1 MKFFSLIITLSFFL
15 LTLGVAR
22 AAPLQ
27 EQVEKET
34 AKREQMLAPLQ
45 EAFAMSKKLVS
56 DGQSAQGCELLE
68 KAYAALPETLRETP
82 LALDVKKTLAKLQVV
97 LAEAAAEKNHW
108 PEARRRALASLQ
120 YDPQSEVALTQLQ
133 QADEVLRRGTA
144 GGEEVN
150 PALTTTF
157 FDRLSSVRT
166 GLEEAKAL
174 RETGQLQ
181 KAEERYEDVLQADPF
196 NQVATEG
203 IKKIYQERG
212 LVAEKARDLSNLERR
227 REVRE
232 AWNNIYP
239 KNSSAAGGIVVSG
252 ALTASPSYALEQKMQ
267 KTVIPQVDF
276 SGADLETIRRALI
289 SLSRTYDSDAGKGGV
304 NFVVS
309 TDVANPQPVTLK
321 LRQTTLAE
329 VVRYIAQIAGVKA
342 RITDIGVTFGPLVE
356 KRPELNSQNFTVS
369 PSFFKGADDK
379 EQGVTGGALRGA
391 APAGGAGATDVLA
404 GQNEQKKL
412 MALGVQFPAGAY
424 AVYNQK
430 TSQLKVVNNQEM
442 LDMIGQLISAAEE
455 QTLLIQVGVRLVE
468 INQLDLDSI
477 TMNSTL
483 GGLPILSPVPVGLST
498 ITGSGTTTK
507 TNGSGVGGGT
517 PAASTQRGVN
527 AQLNQIQG
535 VGLLPNN
542 TLQSFL
548 QQGVL
553 AGTNQTTSYAL
564 NTMDLG
570 GTILNGMQF
579 RTMITAVSQKNSAN
593 VLANPSI
600 ILKRGQKGVIEV
612 TQEFKYVKEYSD
624 PQSSIRTINT
634 GGTGGATNSVNVS
647 ANQSV
652 PGPETV
658 IGSFPSQ
665 ISDAVPIGVK
675 MGVKPD
681 VTGDNSRVLL
691 ELEPSFVDFE
701 GFINY
706 GTQINSAYTLSYFNT
721 AVTIM
726 TNTINQPV
734 FIRRDLT
741 LPAVEV
747 SDGYTLLLGGLLR
760 EDIQKID
767 EKVPIIGDIPIFG
780 RAFQGKTEQAI
791 KKNTLIFVTPR
802 ILDVSGQPLNPTAG
816 SPTTTTASTS
826 GPP

>member
-1 MKFFSLIITLSFFL
+1 
-15 LTLGVAR
+15 
-22 AAPLQ
+22 
-27 EQVEKET
+27 
-34 AKREQMLAPLQ
+34 
-45 EAFAMSKKLVS
+45 
-56 DGQSAQGCELLE
+56 
-68 KAYAALPETLRETP
+68 
-82 LALDVKKTLAKLQVV
+82 
-97 LAEAAAEKNHW
+97 
-108 PEARRRALASLQ
+108 
-120 YDPQSEVALTQLQ
+120 
-133 QADEVLRRGTA
+133 
-144 GGEEVN
+144 
-150 PALTTTF
+150 
-157 FDRLSSVRT
+157 
-166 GLEEAKAL
+166 
-174 RETGQLQ
+174 
-181 KAEERYEDVLQADPF
+181 
-196 NQVATEG
+196 
-203 IKKIYQERG
+203 
-212 LVAEKARDLSNLERR
+212 
-227 REVRE
+227 
-232 AWNNIYP
+232 
-239 KNSSAAGGIVVSG
+239 
-252 ALTASPSYALEQKMQ
+252 
-267 KTVIPQVDF
+267 VDF

-309 TDVANPQPVTLK
+309 TDVESPQPVTLK

-329 VVRYIAQIAGVKA
+329 IVRYIAQIAGVKA

-379 EQGVTGGALRGA
+379 DQGVTGGTLRGA
-391 APAGGAGATDVLA
+391 APAGGAGATDGLA

-477 TMNSTL
+477 TVNSTL
-483 GGLPILSPVPVGLST
+483 GGSGINLLSPIPVGLST
-498 ITGSGTTTK
+498 SGSNNTV
-507 TNGSGVGGGT
+507 NGSGLGPNT
-517 PAASTQRGVN
+517 PTASTQRGVN

-548 QQGVL
+548 QKGQL
-553 AGTNQTTSYAL
+553 AGTNLPSNYAL

-579 RTMITAVSQKNSAN
+579 RTMITAVSQKTSAN

-612 TQEFKYVKEYSD
+612 IQEFKYVKEYSD
-624 PQSSIRTINT
+624 PQSSIRTVVPAGGGTINT
-634 GGTGGATNSVNVS
+634 GI
-647 ANQSV
+647 

-665 ISDAVPIGVK
+665 ISDPVPIGVK

-706 GTQINSAYTLSYFNT
+706 GTIINSAFAASTYGSTTL
-721 AVTIM
+721 IL
-726 TNTINQPV
+726 TNNINQPV

-816 SPTTTTASTS
+816 SPTTASAS

>member
-1 MKFFSLIITLSFFL
+1 MKKIILIFCFVFGAGELFPL
-15 LTLGVAR
+15 VA
-22 AAPLQ
+22 ASVQ
-27 EQVEKET
+27 EQVDKET
-34 AKREQMLAPLQ
+34 TRREQMLQPLRESY
-45 EAFAMSKKLVS
+45 EASQRLVA
-56 DGQSAQGCELLE
+56 DGKGGEACDALV
-68 KAYAALPETLRETP
+68 KAYEALPETLRDTS
-82 LALDVKKTLAKLQVV
+82 LALEVQKTLSKLEAS
-97 LAEAAAEKNHW
+97 LAEVASEQNHW
-108 PEARRRALASLQ
+108 PEARRRALSSLK
-120 YDPQSEVALTQLQ
+120 YDPQNTKALAQLHKS
-133 QADEVLRRGTA
+133 DEVLRRGA
-144 GGEEVN
+144 VGNEPVN
-150 PALTTTF
+150 PALTTKF
-157 FDRLSSVRT
+157 FDRLNAVRA
-166 GLEEAKAL
+166 GLDEARAL

-181 KAEERYEDVLQADPF
+181 KSEQRYEDVLEVDPF

-203 IKKIYQERG
+203 IKKIYEERA
-212 LVAEKARDLSNLERR
+212 LVAEKTRDLSNLERR

-239 KNSSAAGGIVVSG
+239 KSSTSTGGVEIAG
-252 ALTASPSYALEQKMQ
+252 AMTASPAFALETKMR

-276 SGADLETIRRALI
+276 SSADLETIRRALI
-289 SLSRTYDSDAGKGGV
+289 SLSRSYDPDASKGGV
-304 NFVVS
+304 NFIVS
-309 TDVANPQPVTLK
+309 TDLTNSQPVTLR
-321 LRQTTLAE
+321 LRQASLAE
-329 VVRYIAQIAGVKA
+329 VVRYISQIAGVKA

-369 PSFFKGADDK
+369 PSFFKGDEVKGSGGTA
-379 EQGVTGGALRGA
+379 GIRGGAS
-391 APAGGAGATDVLA
+391 AGGDGASASDGLA
-404 GQNEQKKL
+404 VQNEQKKL
-412 MALGVQFPAGAY
+412 MSLGVVFPPGAY

-442 LDMIGQLISAAEE
+442 LDLIGQLISAAEE

-468 INQLDLDSI
+468 INQSDLDTI
-477 TMNSTL
+477 TVNSTL
-483 GGLPILSPVPVGLST
+483 GGSGINLLSPVPAGLDS
-498 ITGSGTTTK
+498 GSG
-507 TNGSGVGGGT
+507 GQT
-517 PAASTQRGVN
+517 PSASTQRGVN

-548 QQGVL
+548 QSGVL
-553 AGTNQTTSYAL
+553 AGTNQTSSYAL

-579 RTMITAVSQKNSAN
+579 RTLIQAVSQKNSAN

-612 TQEFKYVKEYSD
+612 TQEFKYVKEFSD
-624 PQSSIRTINT
+624 PQSSIRTIQPTT
-634 GGTGGATNSVNVS
+634 GVAGGN
-647 ANQSV
+647 NQSV

-658 IGSFPSQ
+658 IGSFPST

-706 GTQINSAYTLSYFNT
+706 GTQINSAYTLTYFNQ
-721 AVTIM
+721 AVTIL
-726 TNTINQPV
+726 TNNIQQPV

-816 SPTTTTASTS
+816 APTTAATS
-826 GPP
+826 GSP

>member
-1 MKFFSLIITLSFFL
+1 MKTLLLIFSLCLGLSASSF
-15 LTLGVAR
+15 VR
-22 AAPLQ
+22 ASTIQ
-27 EQVEKET
+27 EQIEAET
-34 AKREQMLAPLQ
+34 GKREQMLQPLK
-45 EAFAMSKKLVS
+45 EAYGVS
-56 DGQSAQGCELLE
+56 RKMVADGKNSEACELLE
-68 KAYAALPETLRETP
+68 KAYEALPEVLRGSS
-82 LALDVKKTLAKLQVV
+82 LALEVKRTLSKLQAS
-97 LAEAAAEKNHW
+97 LAEAAAQQNHW
-108 PEARRRALASLQ
+108 PEARRRALVSLQ
-120 YDPQSEVALTQLQ
+120 HDPKNELALLQLEKS
-133 QADEVLRRGTA
+133 DEVLRRGVSGT
-144 GGEEVN
+144 ESVN
-150 PALTTTF
+150 PALTTKF
-157 FDRLSSVRT
+157 FDRLTAVRS
-166 GLEEAKAL
+166 GLQEAQSL
-174 RETGQLQ
+174 RETGQLA
-181 KAEERYEDVLQADPF
+181 KAEKRYEDVLEADPF

-203 IKKIYQERG
+203 IQKIYEERA
-212 LVAEKARDLSNLERR
+212 LVADKARDLSNLERS

-239 KNSSAAGGIVVSG
+239 KSGATVGGIEITG
-252 ALTASPSYALEQKMQ
+252 AMTASPAYALEKKLQ

-289 SLSRTYDSDAGKGGV
+289 SLSRTYDPEAPKGGV

-309 TDVANPQPVTLK
+309 TDVTNPQPVTLR
-321 LRQTTLAE
+321 LRQTSLAE
-329 VVRYIAQIAGVKA
+329 VVRYISQIAGVKA

-369 PSFFKGADDK
+369 PSFFKGTDGK
-379 EQGVTGGALRGA
+379 EDAGTVEPRGA
-391 APAGGAGATDVLA
+391 AGGAVTTGSD
-404 GQNEQKKL
+404 GGGKNEQKKL
-412 MALGVQFPAGAY
+412 QDLGVVFPPGAY

-468 INQLDLDSI
+468 INQADLDTI
-477 TMNSTL
+477 TVNSTL
-483 GGLPILSPVPVGLST
+483 GGSGINLLSPVPAGLDSN
-498 ITGSGTTTK
+498 SG
-507 TNGSGVGGGT
+507 GAT
-517 PAASTQRGVN
+517 PSASTQRGVN

-548 QQGVL
+548 QSGVL
-553 AGTNQTTSYAL
+553 AGTNQTSSYAL

-570 GTILNGMQF
+570 GTILNGMQL
-579 RTMITAVSQKNSAN
+579 RTLIQAVSQKNSAN

-612 TQEFKYVKEYSD
+612 SQEFKYVKEYSD
-624 PQSSIRTINT
+624 PQFSVSPLQVP
-634 GGTGGATNSVNVS
+634 GGGATLNNAPS
-647 ANQSV
+647 
-652 PGPETV
+652 GPETV

-665 ISDAVPIGVK
+665 ISDPVPIGVK

-691 ELEPSFVDFE
+691 ELEPSFLDFE

-706 GTQINSAYTLSYFNT
+706 GTTINSAYAARNFSENVL
-721 AVTIM
+721 IM
-726 TNTINQPV
+726 TNNVQQPV

-816 SPTTTTASTS
+816 SPTTASAS

>member
-1 MKFFSLIITLSFFL
+1 MKIFLLIFSLC
-15 LTLGVAR
+15 LGVSGTSLVR
-22 AAPLQ
+22 ASTVQ
-27 EQVEKET
+27 EQIEAET
-34 AKREQMLAPLQ
+34 GKREQMLQPLK
-45 EAFAMSKKLVS
+45 EAYGVS
-56 DGQSAQGCELLE
+56 RKMVADGKSSEACELLE
-68 KAYAALPETLRETP
+68 KAYEALPEVLRGAP
-82 LALDVKKTLAKLQVV
+82 LAMEVNKTLSKLQAS
-97 LAEAAAEKNHW
+97 LAEAAAQQNHW
-108 PEARRRALASLQ
+108 PETRRRALASLQ
-120 YDPQSEVALTQLQ
+120 HDPKNELALLQLKKS
-133 QADEVLRRGTA
+133 DEVLRRGVSGT
-144 GGEEVN
+144 ESVN
-150 PALTTTF
+150 PALTTKF
-157 FDRLSSVRT
+157 FDRLTAVRS
-166 GLEEAKAL
+166 GLEEAQAL
-174 RETGQLQ
+174 RETGQLA
-181 KAEERYEDVLQADPF
+181 KAEERYEDVLEADPF

-203 IKKIYQERG
+203 IQKIYEERA
-212 LVAEKARDLSNLERR
+212 LAAEKARDLSNLERK

-239 KNSSAAGGIVVSG
+239 KSGATAGGIEITG
-252 ALTASPSYALEQKMQ
+252 AMTASPAYVLEKKLQ

-289 SLSRTYDSDAGKGGV
+289 SLSRTYDPETAKGGV

-309 TDVANPQPVTLK
+309 TDVTNPQPVTLR
-321 LRQTTLAE
+321 LRQTSLAE
-329 VVRYIAQIAGVKA
+329 VVRYISQIAGVKA

-369 PSFFKGADDK
+369 PSFFKGADGK
-379 EQGVTGGALRGA
+379 EDAGTDAPRGA
-391 APAGGAGATDVLA
+391 GGGSVTTGSDSAGK
-404 GQNEQKKL
+404 NEQKKL
-412 MALGVQFPAGAY
+412 EDLGVVFPPGAY

-442 LDMIGQLISAAEE
+442 LDLIGQLISAAEE

-477 TMNSTL
+477 TVNSTL
-483 GGLPILSPVPVGLST
+483 GGSGINLLSPVPVGFLT
-498 ITGSGTTTK
+498 NGTGS
-507 TNGSGVGGGT
+507 T
-517 PAASTQRGVN
+517 PSASTQRGVN

-548 QQGVL
+548 QSGVL
-553 AGTNQTTSYAL
+553 AGTNQQSSYAL

-579 RTMITAVSQKNSAN
+579 RTLITAVSQKNSAN

-600 ILKRGQKGVIEV
+600 ILKRGQKGVVEV

-624 PQSSIRTINT
+624 PQSSIRTIQST
-634 GGTGGATNSVNVS
+634 STNANVIS
-647 ANQSV
+647 LVDV

-665 ISDAVPIGVK
+665 ISDPVPIGVK

-706 GTQINSAYTLSYFNT
+706 GTQINSAYTLSYYNT
-721 AVTIM
+721 SVTIL
-726 TNTINQPV
+726 TNIIQQPV

-767 EKVPIIGDIPIFG
+767 EKVPLIGDIPIFG

-816 SPTTTTASTS
+816 SPATTTASTS

>member
-15 LTLGVAR
+15 LTLGVTR

-120 YDPQSEVALTQLQ
+120 YDPQSEKALTQLQ

-166 GLEEAKAL
+166 GLEEAQAL

-369 PSFFKGADDK
+369 PSFFKGTDDK

-468 INQLDLDSI
+468 INQLDMDSI
-477 TMNSTL
+477 TVNSTF
-483 GGLPILSPVPVGLST
+483 GGNGPNLLSAVPAGLNPSSD
-498 ITGSGTTTK
+498 GK
-507 TNGSGVGGGT
+507 T
-517 PAASTQRGVN
+517 PAASQQRGVN
-527 AQLNQIQG
+527 GQLNQIQG

-548 QQGVL
+548 KQGVL

-564 NTMDLG
+564 NTMDFG
-570 GTILNGMQF
+570 GTIFDSITFSTL
-579 RTMITAVSQKNSAN
+579 ITAISQKNSAN

-624 PQSSIRTINT
+624 PQSSIRTVIPA
-634 GGTGGATNSVNVS
+634 GGGAVNSGI
-647 ANQSV
+647 

-658 IGSFPSQ
+658 IASFPSQ
-665 ISDAVPIGVK
+665 ISDTVPIGVK

-706 GTQINSAYTLSYFNT
+706 GTTINSAYTLSYYNKPF
-721 AVTIM
+721 TIL
-726 TNTINQPV
+726 TNNIRQPV

-747 SDGYTLLLGGLLR
+747 TDGYTLLLGGLLR

-767 EKVPIIGDIPIFG
+767 EKVPILGDIPIFG
-780 RAFQGKTEQAI
+780 RAFQGKTEQSI

>member
-1 MKFFSLIITLSFFL
+1 MKKIICIFCIAVGLGALSAL
-15 LTLGVAR
+15 WAGS
-22 AAPLQ
+22 LQ

-34 AKREQMLAPLQ
+34 TKREQSLQPLRQAYEASRKMVADGKSVDACQLLANAY
-45 EAFAMSKKLVS
+45 EAIPDSLKDASLAIEVKMTLGKLEAS
-56 DGQSAQGCELLE
+56 
-68 KAYAALPETLRETP
+68 
-82 LALDVKKTLAKLQVV
+82 
-97 LAEAAAEKNHW
+97 LAEVASEQNHW
-108 PEARRRALASLQ
+108 PEVRRRALSSLH
-120 YDPQSEVALTQLQ
+120 YDPQNAKALAQLQ
-133 QADEVLRRGTA
+133 KSEEVLRRGVV
-144 GGEEVN
+144 GNEPVN
-150 PALTTTF
+150 PALTTKF
-157 FDRLSSVRT
+157 FDRLNGVRT
-166 GLEEAKAL
+166 GLEEAQAL

-181 KAEERYEDVLQADPF
+181 KAEQLYEDVLEVDPF

-203 IKKIYQERG
+203 IKKIYEERA
-212 LVAEKARDLSNLERR
+212 LVADIARDLSNLERR

-239 KNSSAAGGIVVSG
+239 KSSASTGGVEIAG
-252 ALTASPSYALEQKMQ
+252 AMTASPAYALEKKMQ
-267 KTVIPQVDF
+267 NTVIPQVDF

-289 SLSRTYDSDAGKGGV
+289 SLSRTYDPGAVKGGV

-309 TDVANPQPVTLK
+309 TDVANPQPVTLR
-321 LRQTTLAE
+321 LRQTSLAE
-329 VVRYIAQIAGVKA
+329 VVRYISQIAGVKA

-369 PSFFKGADDK
+369 PSFFKGESEKGDTA
-379 EQGVTGGALRGA
+379 VRGGTDRGA
-391 APAGGAGATDVLA
+391 TSADEVGSV
-404 GQNEQKKL
+404 QNEQKKL
-412 MALGVQFPAGAY
+412 MALGVSFPPGAY

-442 LDMIGQLISAAEE
+442 LDLIGQLISAAEE

-468 INQLDLDSI
+468 INQSDLDTI
-477 TMNSTL
+477 TVNSTL
-483 GGLPILSPVPVGLST
+483 GGSGINLLSPVPAGLD
-498 ITGSGTTTK
+498 SGG
-507 TNGSGVGGGT
+507 NGQT

-548 QQGVL
+548 QSGVL
-553 AGTNQTTSYAL
+553 AGTNQTSSYSL

-579 RTMITAVSQKNSAN
+579 RTLIQAVSQKNSAN

-612 TQEFKYVKEYSD
+612 TQEFKYVKEYSN
-624 PQSSIRTINT
+624 PQSSIRTINST
-634 GGTGGATNSVNVS
+634 STNQA
-647 ANQSV
+647 ANNNLQGV

-658 IGSFPSQ
+658 IGSFPST
-665 ISDAVPIGVK
+665 ISDPVPIGVK

-706 GTQINSAYTLSYFNT
+706 GTPINSSYTLTYYNQ
-721 AVTIM
+721 AVTIL
-726 TNTINQPV
+726 TNNIQQPV

-816 SPTTTTASTS
+816 APTTAATS

>member
-1 MKFFSLIITLSFFL
+1 MKTFLLIFSLC
-15 LTLGVAR
+15 LGVSASSVVR
-22 AAPLQ
+22 ASTVQ
-27 EQVEKET
+27 EQIMAE
-34 AKREQMLAPLQ
+34 AGKREQMLHPLK
-45 EAFAMSKKLVS
+45 EAYGVS
-56 DGQSAQGCELLE
+56 RKMVADGKNSEACEMLE
-68 KAYAALPETLRETP
+68 KAYEALPEVLRGSS
-82 LALDVKKTLAKLQVV
+82 LALEVNRTLSKLQAS
-97 LAEAAAEKNHW
+97 LAEAAAQQNHW

-120 YDPQSEVALTQLQ
+120 HDSKNELALLQLQ
-133 QADEVLRRGTA
+133 KSDEVLRRGVSGT
-144 GGEEVN
+144 ESVN
-150 PALTTTF
+150 PALTTKF
-157 FDRLSSVRT
+157 FDRLTAVRS
-166 GLEEAKAL
+166 GLEEAQAL
-174 RETGQLQ
+174 RETGQLA
-181 KAEERYEDVLQADPF
+181 KAEERYEDVLEADPF

-203 IKKIYQERG
+203 IQKIYEERA

-239 KNSSAAGGIVVSG
+239 KSGAAVGGIEITG
-252 ALTASPSYALEQKMQ
+252 AMTASPAYVLEKKLQ

-289 SLSRTYDSDAGKGGV
+289 SLSRTYDPEAAKGGV

-309 TDVANPQPVTLK
+309 TDVANPQPVTLR
-321 LRQTTLAE
+321 LRQTSLAE
-329 VVRYIAQIAGVKA
+329 VVRYISQIAGVKA

-369 PSFFKGADDK
+369 PSFFKGADGK
-379 EQGVTGGALRGA
+379 EDAGTDAPRGA
-391 APAGGAGATDVLA
+391 GGGTVTTGSDSAGKS
-404 GQNEQKKL
+404 EQKKL
-412 MALGVQFPAGAY
+412 EDLGVVFPPGAY

-468 INQLDLDSI
+468 INQSDLDTI
-477 TMNSTL
+477 TVNSTL
-483 GGLPILSPVPVGLST
+483 GGSGINLLSPIPAGLNST
-498 ITGSGTTTK
+498 SG
-507 TNGSGVGGGT
+507 GDT

-548 QQGVL
+548 QSGVL
-553 AGTNQTTSYAL
+553 AGTNQTSSYAL

-570 GTILNGMQF
+570 GTILNGMQL
-579 RTMITAVSQKNSAN
+579 RTLIQAVSQKNSAN

-612 TQEFKYVKEYSD
+612 TQEFKYVKEYSA
-624 PQSSIRTINT
+624 PQSSIRTINST
-634 GGTGGATNSVNVS
+634 STNQAA
-647 ANQSV
+647 ANNNLQGV

-665 ISDAVPIGVK
+665 ISDPVPIGVK

-706 GTQINSAYTLSYFNT
+706 GTTVNSAYTLAYFNQ

-726 TNTINQPV
+726 TNNIQQPV

-816 SPTTTTASTS
+816 SPTTASAS

>member
-1 MKFFSLIITLSFFL
+1 MRTFLLIFSLC
-15 LTLGVAR
+15 LGVSGSSFVR
-22 AAPLQ
+22 ASTVQ
-27 EQVEKET
+27 EQIEAET
-34 AKREQMLAPLQ
+34 GKREQMLQPLK
-45 EAFAMSKKLVS
+45 EAYGVS
-56 DGQSAQGCELLE
+56 RKMVADGKNSEACELLE
-68 KAYAALPETLRETP
+68 KAYEALPEVLRGSS
-82 LALDVKKTLAKLQVV
+82 LALDANRTLSKLQAS
-97 LAEAAAEKNHW
+97 LAEAAAQQNHW

-120 YDPQSEVALTQLQ
+120 HDPKNELALLQLEKS
-133 QADEVLRRGTA
+133 DEVLRRGASGT
-144 GGEEVN
+144 ESVN
-150 PALTTTF
+150 PALTTKF
-157 FDRLSSVRT
+157 FDRLTAVRS
-166 GLEEAKAL
+166 GLEEAQAL
-174 RETGQLQ
+174 RETGQLA
-181 KAEERYEDVLQADPF
+181 KAEERYEDVLEADPF
-196 NQVATEG
+196 NQVATQG
-203 IKKIYQERG
+203 IQKIYEERA

-239 KNSSAAGGIVVSG
+239 KSGTTVGGIEITG
-252 ALTASPSYALEQKMQ
+252 AMTASPAYALEKKLQ

-289 SLSRTYDSDAGKGGV
+289 SLSRTYDPEAAKGGV

-309 TDVANPQPVTLK
+309 TDVANPQPVTLR
-321 LRQTTLAE
+321 LRQTSLAE
-329 VVRYIAQIAGVKA
+329 VVRYISQIAGVKA

-356 KRPELNSQNFTVS
+356 KSPELNSQNFTVS
-369 PSFFKGADDK
+369 PSFFKGADGK
-379 EQGVTGGALRGA
+379 EDVGTAEPRGA
-391 APAGGAGATDVLA
+391 AGGSATAGSDGG
-404 GQNEQKKL
+404 GKNEQKKL
-412 MALGVQFPAGAY
+412 EDLGVVFPTGAY

-442 LDMIGQLISAAEE
+442 LDLIGQLISAAEE

-477 TMNSTL
+477 TVNSTL
-483 GGLPILSPVPVGLST
+483 GGSGINLLSPVPAGLL
-498 ITGSGTTTK
+498 
-507 TNGSGVGGGT
+507 TNGGGAT
-517 PAASTQRGVN
+517 PSASTQRGVN

-548 QQGVL
+548 QSGVL
-553 AGTNQTTSYAL
+553 AGTNQTSSYSL

-579 RTMITAVSQKNSAN
+579 RTLITAVSQKNSAN

-612 TQEFKYVKEYSD
+612 AQEFKYVKEYSA
-624 PQSSIRTINT
+624 PQSSIRTVIPEGGGAINT
-634 GGTGGATNSVNVS
+634 GI
-647 ANQSV
+647 

-658 IGSFPSQ
+658 IGSFPSE
-665 ISDAVPIGVK
+665 ISDPVPIGVK

-691 ELEPSFVDFE
+691 ELEPSFIDFE

-706 GTQINSAYTLSYFNT
+706 GTPIYSAFAASTYGVQTL
-721 AVTIM
+721 IL
-726 TNTINQPV
+726 TNNINQPV

-816 SPTTTTASTS
+816 SPTTASAS

>member
-1 MKFFSLIITLSFFL
+1 MKIFIIICSLCLGFSWDFPVCAGT
-15 LTLGVAR
+15 
-22 AAPLQ
+22 LQ
-27 EQVEKET
+27 EQIEAESG
-34 AKREQMLAPLQ
+34 KREQILQPLK
-45 EAFAMSKKLVS
+45 EAYEVS
-56 DGQSAQGCELLE
+56 RKMVADGKSSEACDLLE
-68 KAYAALPETLRETP
+68 KAYETLPEALRGAS
-82 LALDVKKTLAKLQVV
+82 LAMDVKRTLSKLQAS
-97 LAEAAAEKNHW
+97 LAEAAAQQNHW

-120 YDPQSEVALTQLQ
+120 HDPKNDVALLQLQ
-133 QADEVLRRGTA
+133 KSDEVLRRGISGA
-144 GGEEVN
+144 ESVN
-150 PALTTTF
+150 PALTTKF
-157 FDRLSSVRT
+157 FDRLTAVRS
-166 GLEEAKAL
+166 GLEEAQSL
-174 RETGQLQ
+174 RETGQLA
-181 KAEERYEDVLQADPF
+181 KAEERYEDVLEADPF

-203 IKKIYQERG
+203 IQKIYEERA

-227 REVRE
+227 REVHE

-239 KNSSAAGGIVVSG
+239 KSGTAVGGIEITG
-252 ALTASPSYALEQKMQ
+252 AMTASPAYALEK
-267 KTVIPQVDF
+267 KLKKIVIPQVDF

-289 SLSRTYDSDAGKGGV
+289 SLSRTYDPEATKGGV

-309 TDVANPQPVTLK
+309 TDVTNPQPITLR
-321 LRQTTLAE
+321 LRQTSLAE
-329 VVRYIAQIAGVKA
+329 VIRYISQIAGVKA

-369 PSFFKGADDK
+369 PSFFKGADGK
-379 EQGVTGGALRGA
+379 EEGGASATTPRGA
-391 APAGGAGATDVLA
+391 GGGSATVGSDSL
-404 GQNEQKKL
+404 GKSEQKKL
-412 MALGVQFPAGAY
+412 EDLGVVFPLGAY

-477 TMNSTL
+477 TANSTF
-483 GGLPILSPVPVGLST
+483 GGNGPNLLST
-498 ITGSGTTTK
+498 IPAGLQ
-507 TNGSGVGGGT
+507 TNGGGQT
-517 PAASTQRGVN
+517 PPASTQRGIN
-527 AQLNQIQG
+527 GQLNQIQG
-535 VGLLPNN
+535 VGLLPNT

-548 QQGVL
+548 QSGVL

-564 NTMDLG
+564 NTMDFG
-570 GTILNGMQF
+570 GTIFDSITFSTL
-579 RTMITAVSQKNSAN
+579 ITAISQKNSAN

-624 PQSSIRTINT
+624 PQSSIRTILVSSVSSNT
-634 GGTGGATNSVNVS
+634 NTALL
-647 ANQSV
+647 AADSV

-665 ISDAVPIGVK
+665 ISDPVPIGVK

-706 GTQINSAYTLSYFNT
+706 GTTINSAYTLSYYNT
-721 AVTIM
+721 PVTIM
-726 TNTINQPV
+726 TNNIQQPV

-816 SPTTTTASTS
+816 SPAATTASTS

>member
-1 MKFFSLIITLSFFL
+1 MKKILLFFCFVLEVGN
-15 LTLGVAR
+15 LTLLFASSV
-22 AAPLQ
+22 Q

-34 AKREQMLAPLQ
+34 VKREQSLQPLR
-45 EAFAMSKKLVS
+45 EAYEKSRKMVA
-56 DGQSAQGCELLE
+56 DGKNADACELLE
-68 KAYAALPETLRETP
+68 KAYEAVPECLKDAALAAE
-82 LALDVKKTLAKLQVV
+82 VKMTLAKIDAS
-97 LAEAAAEKNHW
+97 LAETASGQNHW
-108 PEARRRALASLQ
+108 PEARRRALSSLR
-120 YDPQSEVALTQLQ
+120 YDPQNSKALAQLQ
-133 QADEVLRRGTA
+133 KSEEVLRRGTVGNEA
-144 GGEEVN
+144 VN
-150 PALTTTF
+150 PALTTKF
-157 FDRLSSVRT
+157 FDRLNGVRA
-166 GLEEAKAL
+166 GLEEAQAL

-181 KAEERYEDVLQADPF
+181 KSEQRYEDVLEIDPF

-203 IKKIYQERG
+203 IKKIYEERA
-212 LVAEKARDLSNLERR
+212 LVAEKARDLSNLERK
-227 REVRE
+227 REVSE

-239 KNSSAAGGIVVSG
+239 KSSVSTGGIEIAG
-252 ALTASPSYALEQKMQ
+252 AMTASLAYALEKKMQ

-276 SGADLETIRRALI
+276 SAADLETIRRALI
-289 SLSRTYDSDAGKGGV
+289 SLSRTYDPDAAKGGV

-309 TDVANPQPVTLK
+309 TDVTNPQPVTLR
-321 LRQTTLAE
+321 LRQTSLAE
-329 VVRYIAQIAGVKA
+329 VVRYISQIAGVKA

-369 PSFFKGADDK
+369 PSFFKGDDAK
-379 EQGVTGGALRGA
+379 DEGSTVVPRGGTG
-391 APAGGAGATDVLA
+391 AGGGGNSTSDTGV

-412 MALGVQFPAGAY
+412 VALGVNFPPGAY

-468 INQLDLDSI
+468 INQSDLDTI
-477 TMNSTL
+477 TVNSTL
-483 GGLPILSPVPVGLST
+483 GGSGINLLSPVPVGLDS
-498 ITGSGTTTK
+498 GSG
-507 TNGSGVGGGT
+507 GQT
-517 PAASTQRGVN
+517 PSASTQRGVN

-548 QQGVL
+548 QSGVL
-553 AGTNQTTSYAL
+553 AGTNQTSSYSL

-579 RTMITAVSQKNSAN
+579 RTLIQAVSQKNSAN

-612 TQEFKYVKEYSD
+612 TQEFKYVKEFSD
-624 PQSSIRTINT
+624 PKSSIRTIQPIGQV
-634 GGTGGATNSVNVS
+634 GGN
-647 ANQSV
+647 NQSV

-658 IGSFPSQ
+658 IGSFPSA
-665 ISDAVPIGVK
+665 ISDPVPIGVK

-706 GTQINSAYTLSYFNT
+706 GTQINSSYTQTYFDK
-721 AVTIM
+721 AVTIL
-726 TNTINQPV
+726 TNNIQQPV

-816 SPTTTTASTS
+816 APTTAATS
-826 GPP
+826 GSP

>member
-1 MKFFSLIITLSFFL
+1 MKKIILFFCFVLGVGN
-15 LTLGVAR
+15 LTLLFASSV
-22 AAPLQ
+22 Q

-34 AKREQMLAPLQ
+34 ARREQLLQPLRESYEASRKLLADGKSK
-45 EAFAMSKKLVS
+45 EACQVLA
-56 DGQSAQGCELLE
+56 
-68 KAYAALPETLRETP
+68 KAYDSLPETLQDT
-82 LALDVKKTLAKLQVV
+82 TLAFEVRKALGKLEAS
-97 LAEAAAEKNHW
+97 LAEVASEQNHW
-108 PEARRRALASLQ
+108 PEARRRALSSLR
-120 YDPQSEVALTQLQ
+120 YDPQNEKALAQLQ
-133 QADEVLRRGTA
+133 KSDEVLRRGTV
-144 GGEEVN
+144 GNEPVN

-157 FDRLSSVRT
+157 FDRLNGVRT
-166 GLEEAKAL
+166 GLEEAQAF
-174 RETGQLQ
+174 RQTGQLQ
-181 KAEERYEDVLQADPF
+181 KAEQRYEDVLEVDPF
-196 NQVATEG
+196 NQVATDG
-203 IKKIYQERG
+203 IKKIYEERA
-212 LVAEKARDLSNLERR
+212 LVAEKARDLSNLERK
-227 REVRE
+227 REVSE

-239 KNSSAAGGIVVSG
+239 KSSVSAGGIEIAG
-252 ALTASPSYALEQKMQ
+252 AMTASLAYALEKKMQ

-276 SGADLETIRRALI
+276 SAADLETIRRALI
-289 SLSRTYDSDAGKGGV
+289 SLSRTYDPDAAKGGV

-309 TDVANPQPVTLK
+309 TDVTNPQPVTLR
-321 LRQTTLAE
+321 LRQTSLAE
-329 VVRYIAQIAGVKA
+329 VVRYISQIAGVKA

-369 PSFFKGADDK
+369 PSFFKGDDAK
-379 EQGVTGGALRGA
+379 DEGSTVVPRGGT
-391 APAGGAGATDVLA
+391 GAGSGGNSTSDTGV

-412 MALGVQFPAGAY
+412 VALGVNFPPGAY

-468 INQLDLDSI
+468 INQSDLDTI
-477 TMNSTL
+477 TVNSTL
-483 GGLPILSPVPVGLST
+483 GGSGINLLSPVPVGLDS
-498 ITGSGTTTK
+498 GSG
-507 TNGSGVGGGT
+507 GQT
-517 PAASTQRGVN
+517 PSASTQRGVN

-548 QQGVL
+548 QSGVL
-553 AGTNQTTSYAL
+553 AGTNQTSSYSL

-579 RTMITAVSQKNSAN
+579 RTLIQAVSQKNSAN

-612 TQEFKYVKEYSD
+612 TQEFKYVKEFSD
-624 PQSSIRTINT
+624 PQSSVRTIQPIGQV
-634 GGTGGATNSVNVS
+634 GGN
-647 ANQSV
+647 NQSV

-658 IGSFPSQ
+658 IGSFPSA
-665 ISDAVPIGVK
+665 ISDPVPIGVK

-706 GTQINSAYTLSYFNT
+706 GTQINSSYTQTYFDK
-721 AVTIM
+721 AVTIL
-726 TNTINQPV
+726 TNNIQQPV

-816 SPTTTTASTS
+816 APTTAATS
-826 GPP
+826 GSP

>member
-1 MKFFSLIITLSFFL
+1 MKTFLLIFSLS
-15 LTLGVAR
+15 LGVSLSSLVR
-22 AAPLQ
+22 ASTVQ
-27 EQVEKET
+27 EQIEAET
-34 AKREQMLAPLQ
+34 VKREQMLQPLK
-45 EAFAMSKKLVS
+45 EAYGVS
-56 DGQSAQGCELLE
+56 RKMVADGKNSEACELLE
-68 KAYAALPETLRETP
+68 KAYAALPEVLRGSS
-82 LALDVKKTLAKLQVV
+82 LALEVIRTLSKLQAS
-97 LAEAAAEKNHW
+97 LAEVAAQQNHW

-120 YDPQSEVALTQLQ
+120 HDPKNDLALLQLKKS
-133 QADEVLRRGTA
+133 DEVLRRGVSGT
-144 GGEEVN
+144 ESVN
-150 PALTTTF
+150 PALTTKF
-157 FDRLSSVRT
+157 FDRLTAVRS
-166 GLEEAKAL
+166 GLEEARAL
-174 RETGQLQ
+174 RETGQLA
-181 KAEERYEDVLQADPF
+181 KAEKSYEDVLEADPF

-203 IKKIYQERG
+203 IQKIYEERA

-239 KNSSAAGGIVVSG
+239 KSETSIGGIEITG
-252 ALTASPSYALEQKMQ
+252 AMTASPAYALEKKLQ
-267 KTVIPQVDF
+267 KTIIPQVDF

-289 SLSRTYDSDAGKGGV
+289 SLSRTYDPETAKGGI

-309 TDVANPQPVTLK
+309 TDVTNPQPVTLR
-321 LRQTTLAE
+321 LRQTSLAE
-329 VVRYIAQIAGVKA
+329 VVRYISQIAGVKA

-369 PSFFKGADDK
+369 PSFFKGTNGK
-379 EQGVTGGALRGA
+379 EDAGTDAPRGAGGGAFTTGSDT
-391 APAGGAGATDVLA
+391 AGK
-404 GQNEQKKL
+404 NEQKKL
-412 MALGVQFPAGAY
+412 EDLGVVFPLGAY

-442 LDMIGQLISAAEE
+442 LDLIGQLISAAEE

-477 TMNSTL
+477 TVNSTL
-483 GGLPILSPVPVGLST
+483 GGSGINLLSPVPVGLL
-498 ITGSGTTTK
+498 
-507 TNGSGVGGGT
+507 TNGGGT
-517 PAASTQRGVN
+517 TPSASTQRGVN

-548 QQGVL
+548 QSGVL
-553 AGTNQTTSYAL
+553 AGTNQTSSYSL

-579 RTMITAVSQKNSAN
+579 RTLITAVSQKNSAN

-612 TQEFKYVKEYSD
+612 TQEFKYVKEFSD
-624 PQSSIRTINT
+624 PQSSIRTIQST
-634 GGTGGATNSVNVS
+634 STNANVIS
-647 ANQSV
+647 LVDV

-665 ISDAVPIGVK
+665 ISDPVPIGVK

-706 GTQINSAYTLSYFNT
+706 GTQINSAYTLSYYNT
-721 AVTIM
+721 AVTIL
-726 TNTINQPV
+726 TNNIQQPV

-816 SPTTTTASTS
+816 SPTTASAS

>member
-1 MKFFSLIITLSFFL
+1 MKTFL
-15 LTLGVAR
+15 LILSICLGFSGNSVVCAST
-22 AAPLQ
+22 LQ
-27 EQVEKET
+27 EQIEAET
-34 AKREQMLAPLQ
+34 GKREQMLQPLK
-45 EAFAMSKKLVS
+45 EAYGVS
-56 DGQSAQGCELLE
+56 RKMVADGNSSDACELLE
-68 KAYAALPETLRETP
+68 KAYEALPEVLRGAP
-82 LALDVKKTLAKLQVV
+82 LALEVNRTLSKLQAS
-97 LAEAAAEKNHW
+97 LSEAAAQQNHW

-120 YDPQSEVALTQLQ
+120 HDPKNELALLQLKKS
-133 QADEVLRRGTA
+133 DEVLRRGVSGT
-144 GGEEVN
+144 ESVN
-150 PALTTTF
+150 PALTTKF
-157 FDRLSSVRT
+157 FDRLTAVRS
-166 GLEEAKAL
+166 GLEEAQAL
-174 RETGQLQ
+174 RETGQLA
-181 KAEERYEDVLQADPF
+181 KAEERYEDVLEADPF
-196 NQVATEG
+196 NQAATDG
-203 IKKIYQERG
+203 IQKIYEERA

-239 KNSSAAGGIVVSG
+239 KSGATVGGIEITG
-252 ALTASPSYALEQKMQ
+252 AMTASPAYALEKKLQ
-267 KTVIPQVDF
+267 KTVIPEVDF

-289 SLSRTYDSDAGKGGV
+289 SLSRTYDLEAAKVGV

-309 TDVANPQPVTLK
+309 TDVANSQPVTLR
-321 LRQTTLAE
+321 LRQTSLAE
-329 VVRYIAQIAGVKA
+329 VVRYISQIAGVKA

-369 PSFFKGADDK
+369 PSFFKGVDGK
-379 EQGVTGGALRGA
+379 EDAVTDAPRGAGGGAVTTGA
-391 APAGGAGATDVLA
+391 DSAGK
-404 GQNEQKKL
+404 NEQKKL
-412 MALGVQFPAGAY
+412 EDLGVVFPPGAY

-477 TMNSTL
+477 TVNSTL
-483 GGLPILSPVPVGLST
+483 GGSGINLLSPVPAGLL
-498 ITGSGTTTK
+498 
-507 TNGSGVGGGT
+507 TNGGGAT
-517 PAASTQRGVN
+517 PAASGQRGVN

-548 QQGVL
+548 QSGVL
-553 AGTNQTTSYAL
+553 AGTNQTSSYSL

-579 RTMITAVSQKNSAN
+579 RTLITAVSQKNSAN

-612 TQEFKYVKEYSD
+612 SQEFKYVKEYSD
-624 PQSSIRTINT
+624 PQSSIRTINI
-634 GGTGGATNSVNVS
+634 GGASNSVNV
-647 ANQSV
+647 NQSV

-681 VTGDNSRVLL
+681 VTGDNTRVLL
-691 ELEPSFVDFE
+691 ELDPSFVDFE

-706 GTQINSAYTLSYFNT
+706 GTQINSSYTQSYFNT
-721 AVTIM
+721 QVTIM
-726 TNTINQPV
+726 TNIINQPV

-816 SPTTTTASTS
+816 SPTTASAS

>member
-1 MKFFSLIITLSFFL
+1 MKKTFFILCIAFG
-15 LTLGVAR
+15 LGVLPNLFAGS
-22 AAPLQ
+22 LQ
-27 EQVEKET
+27 EQIEKET
-34 AKREQMLAPLQ
+34 AKREQSLQPLRKVYETSRKMVADGKSV
-45 EAFAMSKKLVS
+45 EA
-56 DGQSAQGCELLE
+56 CELLV
-68 KAYAALPETLRETP
+68 KAYEAVPDSLKDSS
-82 LALDVKKTLAKLQVV
+82 LALEVKMTLAKLEAS
-97 LAEAAAEKNHW
+97 LAEAASEQNHW
-108 PEARRRALASLQ
+108 PEVRRRSLSSLR
-120 YDPQSEVALTQLQ
+120 YDPQNAKALVQLQ
-133 QADEVLRRGTA
+133 KSEEVLRRGA
-144 GGEEVN
+144 VGNEAVN
-150 PALTTTF
+150 PALTTKF
-157 FDRLSSVRT
+157 FDRLNSVRT
-166 GLEEAKAL
+166 GLEEAQAL

-181 KAEERYEDVLQADPF
+181 KAEQRYEDVLESDPF

-203 IKKIYQERG
+203 IKKIYEERA
-212 LVAEKARDLSNLERR
+212 LIAEKARDLSNLERR

-239 KNSSAAGGIVVSG
+239 KSNASSGGIEVSG
-252 ALTASPSYALEQKMQ
+252 AMTASPAYALEKKMQ
-267 KTVIPQVDF
+267 NTVIPQVDF

-289 SLSRTYDSDAGKGGV
+289 SLSRTYDPDASNAGV

-309 TDVANPQPVTLK
+309 TDVANPQPVTLR
-321 LRQTTLAE
+321 LRQASLAE
-329 VVRYIAQIAGVKA
+329 VVRYISQIAGVKA

-369 PSFFKGADDK
+369 PSFFKGDEAK
-379 EQGVTGGALRGA
+379 ESGSASGIRGGAV
-391 APAGGAGATDVLA
+391 AGDGGSGSDPMS

-412 MALGVQFPAGAY
+412 MALGVSFPLGAY

-442 LDMIGQLISAAEE
+442 LDLIGQLISAAEE

-468 INQLDLDSI
+468 INQSDLDTI
-477 TMNSTL
+477 TVNSTL
-483 GGLPILSPVPVGLST
+483 GGSGINLLSPVPAGLNST
-498 ITGSGTTTK
+498 SG
-507 TNGSGVGGGT
+507 GET
-517 PAASTQRGVN
+517 PSASTQRGVN

-548 QQGVL
+548 QTGVL
-553 AGTNQTTSYAL
+553 AGTNQTSSYAL

-579 RTMITAVSQKNSAN
+579 RTLIQAVSQKNSAN

-624 PQSSIRTINT
+624 PQSSIRTIQPVGLV
-634 GGTGGATNSVNVS
+634 GGN
-647 ANQSV
+647 NQSV

-658 IGSFPSQ
+658 IGSFPST
-665 ISDAVPIGVK
+665 ISDPEPIGVK

-706 GTQINSAYTLSYFNT
+706 GTQINSSYTKTYFNQT
-721 AVTIM
+721 VTIL
-726 TNTINQPV
+726 TNNIQQPV

-816 SPTTTTASTS
+816 APTTAATS
-826 GPP
+826 GSP

>member
-1 MKFFSLIITLSFFL
+1 MKTFLLIFSLC
-15 LTLGVAR
+15 LGASVSSVVR
-22 AAPLQ
+22 ASTVQ
-27 EQVEKET
+27 EQIEAET
-34 AKREQMLAPLQ
+34 GKREQMLQPLK
-45 EAFAMSKKLVS
+45 EAYGVS
-56 DGQSAQGCELLE
+56 RKMVADGKNSEACELLE
-68 KAYAALPETLRETP
+68 KAYEALPEVLRGSS
-82 LALDVKKTLAKLQVV
+82 LALEVNRTLSKLQAS
-97 LAEAAAEKNHW
+97 LAEAAAQQNHW

-120 YDPQSEVALTQLQ
+120 HDPKNELALLQLKKS
-133 QADEVLRRGTA
+133 DEVLRRGVSGT
-144 GGEEVN
+144 ESVN
-150 PALTTTF
+150 PALTTKF
-157 FDRLSSVRT
+157 FDRLTAVRS
-166 GLEEAKAL
+166 GLEEAQAF
-174 RETGQLQ
+174 RETGQLG
-181 KAEERYEDVLQADPF
+181 KAEERYEDVLEADPF
-196 NQVATEG
+196 NQVATQG
-203 IKKIYQERG
+203 IQKIYEERA

-239 KNSSAAGGIVVSG
+239 KSGTTVGGIEITG
-252 ALTASPSYALEQKMQ
+252 AMTASPAYALEKKLQ

-289 SLSRTYDSDAGKGGV
+289 SLSRTYDPEAAKGGV

-309 TDVANPQPVTLK
+309 TDVANPQPVTLR
-321 LRQTTLAE
+321 LRQTSLAE
-329 VVRYIAQIAGVKA
+329 VVRYISQIAGVKA

-356 KRPELNSQNFTVS
+356 KSPELNSQNFTVS
-369 PSFFKGADDK
+369 PSFFKGANGK
-379 EQGVTGGALRGA
+379 EDVGTAEPRGA
-391 APAGGAGATDVLA
+391 AGGSAAAGSDGG
-404 GQNEQKKL
+404 GKNEQKKL
-412 MALGVQFPAGAY
+412 EDLGVVFPTGAY

-442 LDMIGQLISAAEE
+442 LDLIGQLISAAEE

-468 INQLDLDSI
+468 INQSDLDTI
-477 TMNSTL
+477 TVNSTL
-483 GGLPILSPVPVGLST
+483 GGSGINLLSPVPAGLNST
-498 ITGSGTTTK
+498 SGGS
-507 TNGSGVGGGT
+507 T
-517 PAASTQRGVN
+517 PSASTQRGVN

-548 QQGVL
+548 QSGVL
-553 AGTNQTTSYAL
+553 AGTNQTSSYAL
-564 NTMDLG
+564 NTMELG
-570 GTILNGMQF
+570 GTILNGMQL
-579 RTMITAVSQKNSAN
+579 RTLIQAVSQKNSAN

-612 TQEFKYVKEYSD
+612 VQEFKYVKEYSD
-624 PQSSIRTINT
+624 PQSSIRTINST
-634 GGTGGATNSVNVS
+634 STNQAT
-647 ANQSV
+647 ANNNLQGV

-665 ISDAVPIGVK
+665 ISDPVPIGVK

-706 GTQINSAYTLSYFNT
+706 GTLINSSYTQTYYNT
-721 AVTIM
+721 PVTIM
-726 TNTINQPV
+726 TNNIQQPV

-767 EKVPIIGDIPIFG
+767 EKVPIIGDIPVFG

-816 SPTTTTASTS
+816 SPTTASAS
-826 GPP
+826 GTP

>member
-1 MKFFSLIITLSFFL
+1 VKILLFIFL
-15 LTLGVAR
+15 LCSGVSGTSVVCAYT
-22 AAPLQ
+22 LQ
-27 EQVEKET
+27 EQIEAET
-34 AKREQMLAPLQ
+34 GKREQMLKPLM
-45 EAFAMSKKLVS
+45 EAYGASRKMVA
-56 DGQSAQGCELLE
+56 DGKSSEACEVLE
-68 KAYAALPETLRETP
+68 RAYEALPEVLRGSP
-82 LALDVKKTLAKLQVV
+82 LAMEANRTLSKLQAS
-97 LAEAAAEKNHW
+97 LAEAAAQKNHW
-108 PEARRRALASLQ
+108 PEVRRRALASLQ
-120 YDPQSEVALTQLQ
+120 HDPKNEVALQQLRKS
-133 QADEVLRRGTA
+133 DEVLLRGASGTEA
-144 GGEEVN
+144 VN
-150 PALTTTF
+150 PALTTKF
-157 FDRLSSVRT
+157 FDRLTAVRS
-166 GLEEAKAL
+166 GLEEAQAF
-174 RETGQLQ
+174 RETGQLG
-181 KAEERYEDVLQADPF
+181 KAEKRYEDVLEADPF

-203 IKKIYQERG
+203 IQKIYEERA

-239 KNSSAAGGIVVSG
+239 KSGTVAGGIEITG
-252 ALTASPSYALEQKMQ
+252 AMTASPAYALQKKLE

-289 SLSRTYDSDAGKGGV
+289 SLSRTYDPESVKGGV
-304 NFVVS
+304 NFIVS
-309 TDVANPQPVTLK
+309 TDVTNPQPVTLR
-321 LRQTTLAE
+321 LRQASLTE
-329 VVRYIAQIAGVKA
+329 VVRYISQIAGVKA

-356 KRPELNSQNFTVS
+356 KRPDLNSQNFTVS
-369 PSFFKGADDK
+369 PSFFKGADGK
-379 EQGVTGGALRGA
+379 EDAGTSAPRGAGGGAVA
-391 APAGGAGATDVLA
+391 AGSDSAGK
-404 GQNEQKKL
+404 NEQKKL
-412 MALGVQFPAGAY
+412 EDLGVVFPPGAY

-430 TSQLKVVNNQEM
+430 TTQLKVVNNQEM
-442 LDMIGQLISAAEE
+442 LDLIGQLISAAEE

-468 INQLDLDSI
+468 INQSDLDTI
-477 TMNSTL
+477 TVNSTL
-483 GGLPILSPVPVGLST
+483 GGSGINLLSPVPAGLNQNS
-498 ITGSGTTTK
+498 GGTT
-507 TNGSGVGGGT
+507 
-517 PAASTQRGVN
+517 PPASTQRGVN

-548 QQGVL
+548 QSGVL
-553 AGTNQTTSYAL
+553 AGTNQTSSYSL

-570 GTILNGMQF
+570 GTILNGMQL
-579 RTMITAVSQKNSAN
+579 RTLITAVSQKNSAN

-624 PQSSIRTINT
+624 PQSSIRTINST
-634 GGTGGATNSVNVS
+634 STNQVA
-647 ANQSV
+647 ANNNLQGV

-706 GTQINSAYTLSYFNT
+706 GTQINSAYTQSYFNT

-726 TNTINQPV
+726 TNNINQPV

-816 SPTTTTASTS
+816 SPTTASAS

>member
-1 MKFFSLIITLSFFL
+1 MKFFSLIITLSCFL
-15 LTLGVAR
+15 LTLGATR

-45 EAFAMSKKLVS
+45 EAFAMSKRLVS
-56 DGQSAQGCELLE
+56 DGQNAQGCDRLE

-82 LALDVKKTLAKLQVV
+82 LALDVKKTLAKLQAV

-120 YDPQSEVALTQLQ
+120 YDPQSEKALAQLQ

-144 GGEEVN
+144 RGEEVN

-309 TDVANPQPVTLK
+309 TDVTNPQPVTLK

-369 PSFFKGADDK
+369 PSFFKGVDDK

-477 TMNSTL
+477 TVNSTL
-483 GGLPILSPVPVGLST
+483 GGSGVNLLSPVPAGLDPTSD
-498 ITGSGTTTK
+498 
-507 TNGSGVGGGT
+507 GGT
-517 PAASTQRGVN
+517 PGASGQRGVN

-548 QQGVL
+548 QKGVL

-564 NTMDLG
+564 NTMDLS

-579 RTMITAVSQKNSAN
+579 RTMITAVSQKTSAN

-624 PQSSIRTINT
+624 PQSSIRTVVPAGGGTVNT
-634 GGTGGATNSVNVS
+634 GI
-647 ANQSV
+647 

-665 ISDAVPIGVK
+665 ISDPVPIGVK

-706 GTQINSAYTLSYFNT
+706 GTPIYSAFAASTYGTETL
-721 AVTIM
+721 IL
-726 TNTINQPV
+726 TNNINQPV

-780 RAFQGKTEQAI
+780 RAFQGKTEQSI

-816 SPTTTTASTS
+816 SPTTASAS

>member
-1 MKFFSLIITLSFFL
+1 MKFFSLIITLCSFL
-15 LTLGVAR
+15 LTLGATR

-108 PEARRRALASLQ
+108 PEARRLALASLQ

-166 GLEEAKAL
+166 GLEEAQAL

-391 APAGGAGATDVLA
+391 APAGGAGASDVLA

-477 TMNSTL
+477 TVNSTF
-483 GGLPILSPVPVGLST
+483 GGNGPNLLSAVPAGLNPASD
-498 ITGSGTTTK
+498 GS
-507 TNGSGVGGGT
+507 T
-517 PAASTQRGVN
+517 PAASQQRGVN
-527 AQLNQIQG
+527 GQLNQIQG

-548 QQGVL
+548 RKGQL
-553 AGTNQTTSYAL
+553 AGTNVASTYAL
-564 NTMDLG
+564 NTMDFG
-570 GTILNGMQF
+570 GTIFDSITFSTL
-579 RTMITAVSQKNSAN
+579 ITAISQKSSAN

-624 PQSSIRTINT
+624 PQSSIRTVIPS
-634 GGTGGATNSVNVS
+634 GGGAVN
-647 ANQSV
+647 AGI

-658 IGSFPSQ
+658 ISSFPSQ
-665 ISDAVPIGVK
+665 ISDPVPIGVK

-691 ELEPSFVDFE
+691 ELEPSFIDFE

-706 GTQINSAYTLSYFNT
+706 GTQIYSAFAASTYGQQLQ
-721 AVTIM
+721 IL
-726 TNTINQPV
+726 TNNINQPV

-767 EKVPIIGDIPIFG
+767 EKVPILGDIPIFG
-780 RAFQGKTEQAI
+780 RGFQGKTEQAV

-816 SPTTTTASTS
+816 STTTTTASTS